1 MIWRQKWLTK
11 DNRHSAL
18 DFHKQNISDKYGPQ
32 GYHLYFWSLA
42 VELTWNDIIF
52 VWFSQRFFYFF
63 AKIIYGC
70 IWIVRLSDVWMW
82 LYRDIKHNR
91 TQINFIDLYHLHMNT
106 NAFINVR
113 FGSIWHGLLLFG
125 GGALSPNSIL
135 APTSVLLII
144 CFKWS
149 MNLQHSFFVPY
160 ANIERYLSY
169 TGENMFQ

>member
-1 MIWRQKWLTK
+1 
-11 DNRHSAL
+11 
-18 DFHKQNISDKYGPQ
+18 
-32 GYHLYFWSLA
+32 
-42 VELTWNDIIF
+42 
-52 VWFSQRFFYFF
+52 
-63 AKIIYGC
+63 
-70 IWIVRLSDVWMW
+70 MW
-82 LYRDIKHNR
+82 LYRNIKHNG

-144 CFKWS
+144 YFKWS

-160 ANIERYLSY
+160 ANIETYLLY
-169 TGENMFQ
+169 NGKNMFQWYLTLNSNSILAPKPIISIFNLLCAIAIVSNSKESIVNDGNRQTWLNLEITST